1 MALFERKVSKAAI
14 SEPVGKAAAAGG
26 GYTGQSMIGA
36 YYTYQE
42 GEARNRAM
50 SVPAISR
57 ARDLMASVISCMPL
71 IMYKETW
78 NEQTQEMETTRL
90 APRSWLRRMSP
101 SIPNSTLLSW
111 LFDDI
116 FFYGVGYLAIT
127 ARTQDGYP
135 SEFERLPAGSITRRD
150 QSGPVFFAPSKEL
163 YFLGQELDYRNV
175 VQFISGI
182 QGIIYQSPG
191 VVNTALKLESSRY
204 RNAESLIPSGVLKQ
218 TGGEP
223 LSPSELSSIGA
234 QFESARKLNQIAV
247 LNEFLSFEPSQATP
261 DKMLLIDAANYQALE
276 CARLTNVPPYLVGVS
291 TGSYSY
297 QSSQQARADLYIFG
311 VKAYAECIANTL
323 SMDNVLPRGTMVKF
337 DASEYLEENYL
348 ADTMD
353 KEDMPEENTQEEIA
367 S

>member
-1 MALFERKVSKAAI
+1 MALFDRKVTKAAI
-14 SEPVGKAAAAGG
+14 SQPVGKAAAAGG

-71 IMYKETW
+71 IMYKEQW
-78 NEQTQEMETTRL
+78 NDQTKEMEEVRL

-127 ARTQDGYP
+127 ARTQDGFP

-191 VVNTALKLESSRY
+191 VINTALKLEASRY
-204 RNAESLIPSGVLKQ
+204 RNAESSIPSGVLKQ

-234 QFESARKLNQIAV
+234 SFEQARRTNQVAV
-247 LNEFLSFEPSQATP
+247 LNEFLSYEASMATP

-311 VKAYAECIANTL
+311 VKSYAECIANTL
-323 SMDNVLPRGTMVKF
+323 SMDNVLPRGTFVKF
-337 DASEYLEENYL
+337 DADEYLEENYL
-348 ADTMD
+348 ADKMD
-353 KEDMPEENTQEEIA
+353 EPGTPEENTQEGLAE
-367 S
+367 

>member
-1 MALFERKVSKAAI
+1 MTSA
-14 SEPVGKAAAAGG
+14 EPATSARLTPGHRAPGGSPRWARRWLIAAGIYNLLWG
-26 GYTGQSMIGA
+26 GAMILFPRQ
-36 YYTYQE
+36 TL
-42 GEARNRAM
+42 AM
-50 SVPAISR
+50 LGV
-57 ARDLMASVISCMPL
+57 
-71 IMYKETW
+71 
-78 NEQTQEMETTRL
+78 
-90 APRSWLRRMSP
+90 APQ
-101 SIPNSTLLSW
+101 
-111 LFDDI
+111 FDAVWPELWACI
-116 FFYGVGYLAIT
+116 GMIVGVYGVGYLAIT
-127 ARTQDGYP
+127 ARTQDGFP

-204 RNAESLIPSGVLKQ
+204 RNAESLIPSGVLRQ

-223 LSPSELSSIGA
+223 LSPSELSAIGA

-323 SMDNVLPRGTMVKF
+323 SMDNVLPRGTYVKF
-337 DASEYLEENYL
+337 DADEYLEENYL
-348 ADTMD
+348 ADKM
-353 KEDMPEENTQEEIA
+353 EEPDMPEENTQEEIA